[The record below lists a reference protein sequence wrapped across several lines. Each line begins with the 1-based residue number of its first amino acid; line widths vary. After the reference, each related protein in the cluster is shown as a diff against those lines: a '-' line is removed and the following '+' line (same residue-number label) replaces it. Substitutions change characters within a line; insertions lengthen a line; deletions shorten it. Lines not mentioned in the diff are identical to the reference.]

1 MKEINKVEKRGQIA
15 FEFLSV
21 YLVILVFFLGA
32 MYIVMREAVYSQMY
46 AETEFA
52 REVTSRIATEINI
65 ASRFV
70 GYEKNLSIPTSIRGE
85 AYSLSVIDGTSLLL
99 SYTSITPINFYYPL
113 ETNVTNQWG
122 AYGFEINTSKGYI
135 YIKNEEGSVRIYE

>member
-1 MKEINKVEKRGQIA
+1 MIKKIRVEKRGQIA

-32 MYIVMREAVYSQMY
+32 MYVVMREATYSQMY

-52 REVTSRIATEINI
+52 REVTLRIATEINI

-85 AYSLSVIDGTSLLL
+85 AYSLSIVGGTSLLL
-99 SYTSITPINFYYPL
+99 NYTSVVPINFYYPL
-113 ETNVTNQWG
+113 EANVTNQWG

-135 YIKNEEGSVRIYE
+135 YIKNEGGSVRIYE